1 MPRRIAGLFLLG
13 VGLCGATLVAGCGGD
28 GPAAGSATT
37 GAANANEEPSE
48 LSQPASRWLL
58 MDPTAR
64 VALLRKG
71 LALCDAYTKE
81 FVRVHGGSVSPA
93 VVESRVEVENM
104 LADSGRTIETTPT
117 PILPPTT
124 TDPTDPDTDHGGKP
138 DGEEDYNFNGRIDE
152 VRIYNRA
159 LSASE
164 IQSDMNTALQ

>member
-1 MPRRIAGLFLLG
+1 MPRSRPGRCVLPRRIAGLFLLG

-71 LALCDAYTKE
+71 AAQQVDRMAALAAAKIGTRADLKPPTKDDVAADLARDVNAFFE
-81 FVRVHGGSVSPA
+81 RN
-93 VVESRVEVENM
+93 RNL
-104 LADSGRTIETTPT
+104 LADWTLQDLI
-117 PILPPTT
+117 
-124 TDPTDPDTDHGGKP
+124 
-138 DGEEDYNFNGRIDE
+138 NG
-152 VRIYNRA
+152 
-159 LSASE
+159 
-164 IQSDMNTALQ
+164 TALHFRWDSDQTSNVPPARQ